1 MEHFLIDH
9 GYLAIVV
16 LAFIEACCV
25 PIPSEVTFG
34 FAGVLAYQ
42 HHLNIFLVIIVG
54 TLAELVGSCVSYA
67 IGRIGGRPL
76 VERLGKYVLVTSK
89 DLDRAERWFDGRGEF
104 GLAIARALPILRA
117 FSSIIAGIADMAFA
131 KFVLFSLLGTVVYA
145 TVLASIGYG
154 VGSAWTTVYHD
165 FSLAGYVILA
175 IVLLA
180 IAAVARHRIVELRRE
195 SKSKSKVEVR

>member
-9 GYLAIVV
+9 GYLAIIA
-16 LAFIEACCV
+16 LAFVEACCV

-42 HHLNIFLVIIVG
+42 HHLNIVLVIVLG
-54 TLAELVGSCVSYA
+54 TLAELVGSCVSYG
-67 IGRIGGRPL
+67 IGRVGGRPL

-104 GLAIARALPILRA
+104 GLAIARAMPVLRA
-117 FSSIIAGIADMAFA
+117 FSSIIAGIAEMKFV

-145 TVLASIGYG
+145 IVLASIGYG
-154 VGSAWTTVYHD
+154 VGSAWTTVEHD
-165 FSLAGYVILA
+165 FNLAGYAIIAV
-175 IVLLA
+175 IVLSVA
-180 IAAVARHRIVELRRE
+180 VVARHRIVELRRE
-195 SKSKSKVEVR
+195 SKASAS